1 MKKTVVSAL
10 TTALVVGAA
19 STTFAAANPFSDV
32 PQGHWAYA
40 AVTKLASEGVIE
52 GYGDGTYMGN
62 RNITRY
68 EMAQMIAKAMAKQ
81 PAGTKNAEL
90 EKLAAEFREELD
102 NLGVRVAEL
111 ERNADKVAWHGKVE
125 YTYHSRRVDPANT
138 GNKSRSNSD
147 GYVFRLEPRAEVN
160 DHWSVNARLD
170 ATGNMK
176 TDTTNNVHL
185 ERVWAQGDYG
195 NFQLK
200 LGKFEL
206 YTNESGLVWD
216 NELSGV
222 QLQYGAN
229 NFKATLLAGRIEA
242 DDVASGSSALRE
254 DGSRGGYADKYL
266 GTDPS
271 SMVGIN
277 LQYDNPKNFIFGA
290 GYYYVKDD
298 DFSAYDYSKDGDAT
312 KAQIWSVNAGY
323 HFSEKF
329 KLTGSYASNQKA
341 DYEKNAWQAELNYG
355 TYSNASEKG
364 QWSVWAGYRK
374 FGANVSLLGTTSD
387 DVLYGTKGWFVGGA
401 YAPFK
406 NVGLVAKYA
415 NGKYITGGG
424 KFQKLFGRVELFF

>member
-40 AVTKLASEGVIE
+40 SVTKLASEGVIE

-81 PAGTKNAEL
+81 PAGTNNAEL
-90 EKLAAEFREELD
+90 EKLAAEFRDELD

-125 YTYHSRRVDPANT
+125 YTYGSKRIDPSDT
-138 GNKSRSNSD
+138 GRKAKTNSN

-160 DHWSVNARLD
+160 NHWSVNARLD
-170 ATGNMK
+170 GEGEMK
-176 TDTTNNVHL
+176 NDTTTDVKL
-185 ERVWAQGDYG
+185 KRAWAQADYK

-200 LGKFEL
+200 VGKFEL

-216 NELSGV
+216 DELSGV
-222 QLQYGAN
+222 QATFGNKL
-229 NFKATLLAGRIEA
+229 KATVMAGRIE
-242 DDVASGSSALRE
+242 DTDVASGFYRLKNNDAK
-254 DGSRGGYADKYL
+254 GGYADKYA
-266 GTDPS
+266 GVDPS
-271 SMVGIN
+271 TMLGIN
-277 LQYDNPKNFIFGA
+277 LQYDPGEKGFILGA

-298 DFSAYDYSKDGDAT
+298 DFQAFDYSKDAKEK
-312 KAQIWSVNAGY
+312 KAQIWSVNTGY
-323 HFSEKF
+323 RFGDKL
-329 KLTGSYASNQKA
+329 KLTGSYARNQKA
-341 DYEKNAWQAELNYG
+341 DYEKSSWQAELNYG
-355 TYSNASEKG
+355 TYANAAVRHS
-364 QWSVWAGYRK
+364 WSVWAGYRK
-374 FGANVSLLGTTSD
+374 FGANTSLLGTTSD

-406 NVGLVAKYA
+406 NVGLIAKYA
-415 NGKYITGGG
+415 QGEYITGGG
-424 KFQKLFGRVELFF
+424 DFSKLFGRVELFF